1 MRERSDPLIPIL
13 GSAVALVVIGAIG
26 LVFYP
31 RISRWFGPG
40 QSSVT
45 GQAESPNTRVPVWV
59 CRSVEGVALIVE
71 GGYTGAAAKILNGA
85 LEGGPYHY
93 VRLSVYN
100 FGQDETFSLELDRFV
115 SPSGGAAAVP
125 AIRHLRADLEEHR
138 QTVLRGLGAVAKL
151 EVAKGRRGQALLVI
165 KDDPGKRSSFVSGNL
180 IFERREVERLR
191 LATWRARPTLK
202 QFMDF

>member
-31 RISRWFGPG
+31 RISRWFGPER
-40 QSSVT
+40 SSVT
-45 GQAESPNTRVPVWV
+45 AHGESPNTRVPVWV
-59 CRSVEGVALIVE
+59 CRSVEGVALIVQ
-71 GGYTGAAAKILNGA
+71 GGYNGEAAKVLNRA

-100 FGQDETFSLELDRFV
+100 FGQDKPFTLELGEFV

-125 AIRHLRADLEEHR
+125 AIRYLRADLEEHR
-138 QTVLRGLGAVAKL
+138 RTVLRGLGAVAKL

-165 KDDPGKRSSFVSGNL
+165 TDDPGKRSSFVSGNL